1 MIKKLLSLSAL
12 VALTATTIVAQTNM
26 GFETWGPTTLSPSN
40 PIGWETFNTSNFG
53 GPDGSTQETVD
64 PGAGNISVKMV
75 TTAGYSAVTS
85 GSVDTIAGLL
95 ALNGDLL
102 GGNLTGGVAYTTK
115 PISMD
120 LLFKSAPVGG
130 DTCVM
135 FAQLQHYDIGSSTTV
150 TDGQAVFMINT
161 TVPVWTSF
169 NVPFNYFTTDTPD
182 TLVIFI
188 ASSTGGT
195 ISAGLPQPG
204 STFWIDGLVINN
216 PVGINVITN
225 TERIAAYPNPASS
238 SIKIALNDTK
248 ATSIKITDITGKVVK
263 TENVMSNV
271 VNVNIENLPIGLYI
285 YQVMNNND
293 VVYTSKFNV
302 VR

>member
-12 VALTATTIVAQTNM
+12 VALTTTTILAQTNM
-26 GFETWGPTTLSPSN
+26 GFETWAPTTASPSN
-40 PIGWETFNTSNFG
+40 PTGWETFNTSNFG
-53 GPDGSTQETVD
+53 GPDGTTQETAD
-64 PGAGNISVKMV
+64 PGAGSISAKLV
-75 TTAGYSAVTS
+75 TMTGFGALTGGA
-85 GSVDTIAGLL
+85 DTIAGLL

-102 GGNLTGGVAYTTK
+102 GGNLIGGVAYTQK
-115 PISMD
+115 PFSMD

-130 DTCVM
+130 DTCVL
-135 FAQLQHYDIGSSTTV
+135 FAQLQHYDVGSSSTV
-150 TDGQAVFMINT
+150 VDGQAVFTVNL
-161 TVPVWTSF
+161 TVPIWTSF
-169 NVPFNYFTTDTPD
+169 NIPFNYFTTDTPD
-182 TLVIFI
+182 TLIIFA

-195 ISAGLPQPG
+195 ISSGLPTPG
-204 STFWIDGLVINN
+204 STFWLDGLVINN
-216 PVGINVITN
+216 PVGVKEITN

-293 VVYTSKFNV
+293 VVYTNKFNV

>member
-12 VALTATTIVAQTNM
+12 VALISTTVVAQTNM
-26 GFETWGPTTLSPSN
+26 GFETWAPTTTSPSN
-40 PIGWETFNTSNFG
+40 PVGWETFNTSNFG
-53 GPDGSTQETVD
+53 GPDGTTQETVD
-64 PGAGNISVKMV
+64 PGAGSISAKLV
-75 TTAGYSAVTS
+75 TMTGFSALT
-85 GSVDTIAGLL
+85 GGADTIAGLL

-102 GGNLTGGVAYTTK
+102 GGNLTGGVAYTQL

-130 DTCVM
+130 DTCVL
-135 FAQLQHYDIGSSTTV
+135 FEQLQHYDVGSSSTV
-150 TDGQAVFMINT
+150 VDGQAVFMINT
-161 TVPVWTSF
+161 TVPTWTSF
-169 NVPFNYFTTDTPD
+169 NILFNYFTTDTPD
-182 TLVIFI
+182 TLIIFA
-188 ASSTGGT
+188 ASSAGGT
-195 ISAGLPQPG
+195 ITTGLPQPG
-204 STFWIDGLVINN
+204 STFWLDGLVINN
-216 PVGINVITN
+216 PVGVKEITN
-225 TERIAAYPNPASS
+225 AERIAAYPNPASS

-271 VNVNIENLPIGLYI
+271 VNINIENLPIGLYI

-293 VVYTSKFNV
+293 VVYTNKFNV

>member
-1 MIKKLLSLSAL
+1 MIKKLLSLSAI
-12 VALTATTIVAQTNM
+12 VALISTTVVAQTNM
-26 GFETWGPTTLSPSN
+26 GFETWAPTTASPSN
-40 PIGWETFNTSNFG
+40 PVGWETFNTSNFG
-53 GPDGSTQETVD
+53 GPDGTTQETVD
-64 PGAGNISVKMV
+64 PGAGSISAKLV
-75 TTAGYSAVTS
+75 TMTGFGPLTGGA
-85 GSVDTIAGLL
+85 DTVSGLL
-95 ALNGDLL
+95 TLNGNVL
-102 GGNLTGGVAYTTK
+102 GGNLIGGVAYAQK
-115 PISMD
+115 PTSMD

-135 FAQLQHYDIGSSTTV
+135 FAQLQHYDVGSSSTII
-150 TDGQAVFMINT
+150 DAQAVFMINT

-169 NVPFNYFTTDTPD
+169 NIPFNYFTANTPD
-182 TLVIFI
+182 TLIIFI

-195 ISAGLPQPG
+195 ISNGLPNPG
-204 STFWIDGLVINN
+204 STFWIDGLAINN
-216 PVGINVITN
+216 PVGIKEKTN

-248 ATSIKITDITGKVVK
+248 ATSIKITDITGKIVK

-271 VNVNIENLPIGLYI
+271 VNINIENLPIGLYM

-293 VVYTSKFNV
+293 VVYTNKFSV

>member
-1 MIKKLLSLSAL
+1 MIKKLLSLSAMA
-12 VALTATTIVAQTNM
+12 ALISTTVVAQTNM
-26 GFETWGPTTLSPSN
+26 GFETWGPTTTSPSN
-40 PIGWETFNTSNFG
+40 PTGWETFNTSNFG
-53 GPDGSTQETVD
+53 GPDGTTQETAD
-64 PGAGNISVKMV
+64 PGAGSISAKMV
-75 TTAGYSAVTS
+75 TMTGFAALTGGA
-85 GSVDTIAGLL
+85 DTIAGLL

-102 GGNLTGGVAYTTK
+102 GGNLIGGVAYTQK

-130 DTCVM
+130 DTCVF

-150 TDGQAVFMINT
+150 VDGQAVFTINL

-182 TLVIFI
+182 TLIIFA

-195 ISAGLPQPG
+195 ISSGLPSPG
-204 STFWIDGLVINN
+204 STFWLDGLVINN
-216 PVGINVITN
+216 PVGVKEITN
-225 TERIAAYPNPASS
+225 VERIAAYPNPASS

-248 ATSIKITDITGKVVK
+248 ATSIKITDITGKTIKSV
-263 TENVMSNV
+263 NVSSNV
-271 VNVNIENLPIGLYI
+271 VNVNVENLPIGLYI
-285 YQVMNNND
+285 YQVMNSND